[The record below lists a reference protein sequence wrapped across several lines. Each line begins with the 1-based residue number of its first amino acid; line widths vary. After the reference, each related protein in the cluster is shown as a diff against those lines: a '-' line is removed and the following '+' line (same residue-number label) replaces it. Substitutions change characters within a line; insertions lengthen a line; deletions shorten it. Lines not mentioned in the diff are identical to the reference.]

1 MDACIMCVLAASDD
15 EETYIYID
23 GVQQIYALGTQI
35 LSFSALLSSLLSV
48 SINIITLEKWF
59 PFQGERAHV
68 LLLPSQSSCPA

>member
-15 EETYIYID
+15 EETYID

-35 LSFSALLSSLLSV
+35 LSFSALLSSLLSI

-68 LLLPSQSSCPA
+68 LLLPSQSSYPA